1 MGTDKRL
8 VVARGGGQE
17 LYKMG
22 EEGQKAQTS
31 SHKISPGGV
40 MYSMVTIA
48 NSTVLYIRKLLR
60 E

>member
-48 NSTVLYIRKLLR
+48 NSTVLYI
-60 E
+60 